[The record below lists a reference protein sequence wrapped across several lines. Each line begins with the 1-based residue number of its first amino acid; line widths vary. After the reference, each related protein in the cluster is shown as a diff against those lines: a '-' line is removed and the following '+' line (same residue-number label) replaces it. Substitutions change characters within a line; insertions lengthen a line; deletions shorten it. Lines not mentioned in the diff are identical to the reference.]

1 MGGGSQPGGRWLAA
15 SPDTA
20 VAISFRCRGTESGP
34 QPLSFPSGITVPHID
49 SDPLNHARAVADL
62 GGNLAYA
69 RAAAQRLVDARFDF
83 GRCGVWASDPCAS
96 PVRLG
101 GLVVATDLYA
111 VMERL
116 GYTRD

>member
-1 MGGGSQPGGRWLAA
+1 
-15 SPDTA
+15 
-20 VAISFRCRGTESGP
+20 
-34 QPLSFPSGITVPHID
+34 
-49 SDPLNHARAVADL
+49 
-62 GGNLAYA
+62 
-69 RAAAQRLVDARFDF
+69 VDARFDF